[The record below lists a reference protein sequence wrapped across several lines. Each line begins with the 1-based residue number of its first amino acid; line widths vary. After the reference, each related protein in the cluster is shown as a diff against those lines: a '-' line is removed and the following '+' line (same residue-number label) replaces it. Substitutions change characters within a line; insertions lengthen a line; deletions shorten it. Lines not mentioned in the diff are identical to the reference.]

1 MNRLIKKAGS
11 VVLSLVL
18 AFSALTVSVGAVT
31 AEQQASASK
40 TYLYGDVNL
49 DQKVS
54 IGDAIVVQK
63 NVLKAVTFSELET
76 KIADV
81 DSSGEITM
89 RDAILVQ
96 KYSIKLLSEFSAGIS
111 FVVEDDTDWRTSTI
125 TYEIFVRSFCDSDG
139 DGIGDF
145 RGVASKASYL
155 KELNVGCVW
164 LMPINESPS
173 YHGYDVMDYCST
185 NEDYGTIED
194 FCYMLDVLHQNGIKV
209 LIDFVA
215 NHTSSQHSWFTEALS
230 NPDGPYGEFYEI
242 SDTQGSGS
250 GWVYNSQ
257 YKKYYR
263 AYFAATMPD
272 LNYKNKAVWTEM
284 ENAAGYWLDLGVD
297 GFRLDASMHIDT
309 DASVTHAWWQDFE
322 SYVKAKNP
330 DAFVVGENWV
340 NSVDTVASFFADM
353 DSSFDFPL
361 QSQLMGLASGNQM
374 DIVGFVNTSLNK
386 YAKSA
391 ATTPDIAK
399 TSVMTTFLNNHDQTR
414 TVSTL
419 GSVEKAK
426 LAAAIQFTLP
436 GMPFIYYGEEL
447 GQKSDGNDP
456 NRREPMDWYASAT
469 GDGMC
474 KVDSSFWG
482 ASTRF
487 TVANDGISLEEETGD
502 SDSIY
507 NYYKK
512 LTKLRTDYPIF
523 FSGDYTTVSS
533 KSLNCYTVTDEGSSY
548 GMFVAHNVTGGEISQ
563 TALSDFTDLLS
574 GKSYKAGD
582 TITLAPYS
590 TIVSKY
596 DGKDKTFSLFEAV
609 TSKTY
614 SITFNVTLPEN
625 TPTNDIVYIAGQ
637 FSGAAWD
644 PANADYALTRTS
656 ATTATITKEVSGC
669 AGDSFEFKFTRGKWD
684 NCEVAKDGS
693 SNISGTGNQNHV
705 YTLTSDTAP
714 VVEVT
719 VARWRDLA

>member
-1 MNRLIKKAGS
+1 MNRLIKKAVS
-11 VVLSLVL
+11 AVLSLVL
-18 AFSALTVSVGAVT
+18 ALSALTVSVGAVT
-31 AEQQASASK
+31 TEQQASASK

-49 DQKVS
+49 DQKIS
-54 IGDAIVVQK
+54 ITDAIIVQK

-81 DSSGEITM
+81 DASGEVTM

-96 KYSIKLLSEFSAGIS
+96 KYTIKLISEFSAGIS

-125 TYEIFVRSFCDSDG
+125 SYEIFVRSFCDSDG

-215 NHTSSQHSWFTEALS
+215 NHTSSQHPWFTEALS

-263 AYFAATMPD
+263 AYFAASMPD
-272 LNYKNKAVWTEM
+272 LNYKNKAVWAEM
-284 ENAAGYWLDLGVD
+284 EKAAGYWLDLGVD
-297 GFRLDASMHIDT
+297 GFRLDAAMHIDT

-330 DAFVVGENWV
+330 DAFVVGENWD

-391 ATTPDIAK
+391 ATTPEVAK

-414 TVSTL
+414 TASTL
-419 GSVEKAK
+419 GSVDKAK

-469 GDGMC
+469 GEGMC
-474 KVDSSFWG
+474 KIDSSFWG
-482 ASTRF
+482 AQERF
-487 TVANDGISLEEETGD
+487 TNANDGISLEEEVND
-502 SDSIY
+502 DDSIY
-507 NYYKK
+507 SYYKK
-512 LTKLRTDYPIF
+512 LTKLRSDYPIF
-523 FSGDYTTVSS
+523 FTGEYTTVSA
-533 KSLNCYTVTDEGSSY
+533 KNLNCYTVTSEKYPY
-548 GMFVAHNVTGGEISQ
+548 GMFVAHNITGGTLSQ
-563 TALSDFTDLLS
+563 TATADFTDILS
-574 GKSYKAGD
+574 GNSYKVGD
-582 TITLAPYS
+582 VVTIDPYT
-590 TIVSKY
+590 TIVAEY
-596 DGKDKTFSLFEAV
+596 DGKDKLYSLFDTV
-609 TSKTY
+609 TAKTY
-614 SITFNVTLPEN
+614 NLTFNVTIPEN
-625 TPTNDIVYIAGQ
+625 TPADSTVYLAGQ
-637 FSGAAWD
+637 FADANWD

-656 ATTATITKEVSGC
+656 ATTATITKQITGTP
-669 AGDSFEFKFTRGKWD
+669 GDTFEFKFTLGSWD
-684 NCEVAKDGS
+684 KCEVDKDGG
-693 SNISGTGNQNHV
+693 SNISGTGKQNHV
-705 YTLTSDTAP
+705 YTLPSETTAT
-714 VVEVT
+714 VDVT
-719 VARWRDLA
+719 VARWRG